1 MKINPLSTGIQEK
14 SSHQVASKIAYFQ
27 PQIRSRHP
35 SHSGLRTSLQKLPF
49 RSIVRFGS
57 TTEVKDNIKRVE
69 LNSTEAIENS
79 SNKLLMKRC
88 FAKGNVK
95 TADWTTNPAEVSKI
109 TENWK
114 YACVVKQHF
123 GSRGKGNTLVKTQG
137 EFDAFMKGRDSNH
150 YIFEKFYN
158 YTREYRLHVNEE
170 GCFYTCRKMLKSD
183 APENASWF
191 RNDSNCVWYLETNSS
206 FDKPTNW
213 DSVVKDS
220 VKALKAVGL
229 DFGAVDLRIQSAK
242 DGKGK
247 VRENP
252 DYIVVEI
259 NSAPGMNDNNS
270 VVFKK
275 YTEVL
280 PVMLK
285 KKFLKD

>member
-1 MKINPLSTGIQEK
+1 MPTTSGVHQQE
-14 SSHQVASKIAYFQ
+14 VASKVTYFQ
-27 PQIRSRHP
+27 TQIRSRHP
-35 SHSGLRTSLQKLPF
+35 SHRGFRTALSKLPF

-57 TTEVKDNIKRVE
+57 TTEVTDNIKRTE
-69 LNSTEAIENS
+69 LNSPAAIANS
-79 SNKLLMKRC
+79 SNKLLMKQC
-88 FAKGNVK
+88 FTKGSVK
-95 TADWTTNPAEVSKI
+95 TADWTDKI
-109 TENWK
+109 QNIPLITDNWK
-114 YACVVKQHF
+114 YFCVAKQHF
-123 GSRGKGNTLVKTQG
+123 GSKGKGNTLLKTQK
-137 EFDAFMKGRDSNH
+137 EYDTFIKGREPNH

-158 YTREYRLHVNEE
+158 YTREYRLHINEE

-191 RNDSNCVWYLETNSS
+191 RNDSNCVWYLETNPN

-213 DSVVKDS
+213 DEVVKDS

-242 DGKGK
+242 DSKGK
-247 VRENP
+247 VRSNP

-259 NSAPGMNDNNS
+259 NSAPGMNDSNS

-280 PVMLK
+280 PIMLK